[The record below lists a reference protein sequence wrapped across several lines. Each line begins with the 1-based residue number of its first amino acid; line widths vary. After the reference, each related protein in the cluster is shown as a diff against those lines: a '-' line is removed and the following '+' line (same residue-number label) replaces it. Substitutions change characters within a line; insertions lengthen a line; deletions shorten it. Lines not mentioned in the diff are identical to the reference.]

1 MYHTFSLIEGKHRLL
16 LWNHI
21 NLRAK
26 AVYMEQRRTHF
37 SCGRTV
43 KENETRYE
51 MKNILAYVLTHVSKH
66 IMRPTFHQPSKT
78 TREQWPIRTDFDKSP
93 LELSA
98 HSPDSWTFT
107 GIYPPFMLILALKG
121 HISTFP
127 LKWKP
132 SVTDTLVHIR
142 MHPQNAKLSHKTNIW
157 HPSHPRPQ
165 SRKAKLH
172 NWWAA
177 TDTCSPVLPRN
188 PWNWFEII
196 MQKGFSWQSCV
207 SLCSC
212 TYSHQCFSCIFYINR
227 QFCTIT
233 ADRNHLFTL
242 QHFKKCVNFFLI
254 KLSYHN

>member
-1 MYHTFSLIEGKHRLL
+1 
-16 LWNHI
+16 
-21 NLRAK
+21 
-26 AVYMEQRRTHF
+26 MEQRGTHF

-51 MKNILAYVLTHVSKH
+51 MKNILAHVLTHVSKQ
-66 IMRPTFHQPSKT
+66 IMRPTFQQPRKT

-107 GIYPPFMLILALKG
+107 GIYPPLMLILALWG
-121 HISTFP
+121 NISTCL
-127 LKWKP
+127 LKWEP
-132 SVTDTLVHIR
+132 SVTDTFVRIR
-142 MHPQNAKLSHKTNIW
+142 MHPQNAKLSRKTNIW
-157 HPSHPRPQ
+157 HPSRPH

-172 NWWAA
+172 NGWAA
-177 TDTCSPVLPRN
+177 TDTCSSALPRN

-196 MQKGFSWQSCV
+196 MQKGFSRQSCV
-207 SLCSC
+207 PLCSC
-212 TYSHQCFSCIFYINR
+212 TYSHQCFSCIFYINQ

-242 QHFKKCVNFFLI
+242 QHFQKFVHVL
-254 KLSYHN
+254 KLKWYHNEKLQLM